1 MVFRGMVFRGN
12 VVRGN
17 VVRGNV
23 VRGTDIEPY
32 IQSSRRAVRSVA
44 VVRNSSGDV
53 VLEAGLIKRHLCTQ
67 AAKIGPIFAVR
78 PTESESFLP

>member
-23 VRGTDIEPY
+23 VRGTNIDADGNTNMHLSSFTLVLFVNFYQDILLL
-32 IQSSRRAVRSVA
+32 
-44 VVRNSSGDV
+44 
-53 VLEAGLIKRHLCTQ
+53 VLRFLCETL
-67 AAKIGPIFAVR
+67 GSLLSLFAR
-78 PTESESFLP
+78 K